1 MKKFLTILTVL
12 AFLMT
17 SVVSAQSS
25 MDFGFKFGGN
35 RAKMSVDDQS
45 TAIFNFVEQTL
56 TGFVGTVDVDSDARI
71 GLIGGAFLS
80 FNVSPTF
87 AIQPEL
93 LYSTKGVEKKFR
105 YNFNSTDYETVLQ
118 VNTAYLEI
126 PVLLKYKFP
135 TEGNIKPSLYV
146 GPALGF
152 NISGTLSLEEGTE
165 GGFATDL
172 GEIDI
177 ANLKSTE
184 FSGVIG
190 GELGIAMGNTTL
202 LLDVRY
208 TQGLTKAYEDTSPVP
223 TGSEF
228 PIVNSDGTADDSKN
242 SSFSLTVGI
251 LFPLGGN

>member
-1 MKKFLTILTVL
+1 MKKMLTFLIVL

-17 SVVSAQSS
+17 SAVSVQSS
-25 MDFGFKFGGN
+25 MDFGFKAGGN
-35 RAKMSVDDQS
+35 MAKMSVDDSSSTIIDYIQS
-45 TAIFNFVEQTL
+45 FLAGAAGGVE
-56 TGFVGTVDVDSDARI
+56 VDSDARI
-71 GLIGGAFLS
+71 GLVGGAFVS
-80 FNVSPTF
+80 INVSPTF
-87 AIQPEL
+87 SIQPEI
-93 LYSTKGVEKKFR
+93 LYSIKGVEKKFR
-105 YNFNSTDYETVLQ
+105 YNFNSTDFESVLQ
-118 VNTAYLEI
+118 IETAYLEI

-135 TEGNIKPSLYV
+135 SEGKIRPSLYV

-152 NISGTLSLEEGTE
+152 NLSGKFKLEEGTE

-208 TQGLTKAYEDTSPVP
+208 TRGLTKAYEDVTTVNAN
-223 TGSEF
+223 EF
-228 PIVNSDGTADDSKN
+228 PIVNVDGTADDSKN
-242 SSFSLTVGI
+242 SSFSLTLGVS
-251 LFPLGGN
+251 FPIGGN